1 MEPRIR
7 LPIPYK
13 QTGKNIKSLK
23 KIDDKLKALNK
34 VGSEKTLTFVGSNEV
49 EAMFYLYLFKKYKS
63 NCFLHDNNNRAR
75 AIGMSF
81 KIKDNYTAIEE
92 EEIMTH
98 FSSLTKSLVDCIMN
112 VESKI
117 IIIPIQL
124 RLPENKNHANVFIYR
139 KNLNQIE
146 HFEPH
151 GSHFARNQMYVH
163 NQTIERWLKAFV
175 FDLNSKLRAI
185 KHPEVRFISSSEVC
199 PRIDGLQNLEG
210 WSNLTKIVEVEPDG
224 YCAAWSLFFTELS
237 LKNPEIPSS
246 ELLNYIFMM
255 LERMDNVKK
264 MNYLREVIRGYSVFI
279 NEKINQYF
287 SVFFNTGITV
297 EKLKSLNRLNK
308 RKVQNILKNL
318 INLEINLSTN
328 PAYLKNVLIETQQI
342 LAQLNVHL
350 KLHATDNQLNEEIM
364 KLMNKKSLYEAY
376 DKFVISDQSDQSLS
390 NRSLSDRSISKSI
403 QPKTSKS
410 VKICPEGK
418 EISPL
423 TGRCIKIK
431 TQKAKMQKEKVPKP
445 MPVPMQE
452 PAPMPAPVPMQEP
465 APAQVKPAKICP
477 EGKEINPLSGRCIKI
492 KTQKVRPVP
501 TQTKPTQTKQQK
513 VEVKP
518 AVNSVKI
525 CPEGK
530 EINPLSGRCIKI
542 KTKKVKK

>member
-1 MEPRIR
+1 
-7 LPIPYK
+7 
-13 QTGKNIKSLK
+13 
-23 KIDDKLKALNK
+23 
-34 VGSEKTLTFVGSNEV
+34 
-49 EAMFYLYLFKKYKS
+49 
-63 NCFLHDNNNRAR
+63 
-75 AIGMSF
+75 
-81 KIKDNYTAIEE
+81 
-92 EEIMTH
+92 
-98 FSSLTKSLVDCIMN
+98 
-112 VESKI
+112 
-117 IIIPIQL
+117 
-124 RLPENKNHANVFIYR
+124 
-139 KNLNQIE
+139 
-146 HFEPH
+146 
-151 GSHFARNQMYVH
+151 
-163 NQTIERWLKAFV
+163 
-175 FDLNSKLRAI
+175 
-185 KHPEVRFISSSEVC
+185 
-199 PRIDGLQNLEG
+199 
-210 WSNLTKIVEVEPDG
+210 
-224 YCAAWSLFFTELS
+224 
-237 LKNPEIPSS
+237 
-246 ELLNYIFMM
+246 
-255 LERMDNVKK
+255 

-452 PAPMPAPVPMQEP
+452 PVPMPAPVPMQEP

-501 TQTKPTQTKQQK
+501 TQTKQQK

-518 AVNSVKI
+518 AVNPVKI